1 MSSFDAR
8 RIEFVNLPS
17 NCTIR
22 IYSLGGHLV
31 NVLNHIGANRFGW
44 GNFTDFDRLDANNNP
59 REFTGWDNHSGT
71 EPWNLRNR
79 FGQMVASGL
88 YFFHV
93 TDSRG
98 ESHTGKFYI
107 IN

>member
-1 MSSFDAR
+1 LA
-8 RIEFVNLPS
+8 
-17 NCTIR
+17 
-22 IYSLGGHLV
+22 GHLV

-44 GNFTDFDRLDANNNP
+44 GNYSDWDRLDTNNNP
-59 REFTGWDNHSGT
+59 RVMTGYDNHSGT

-79 FGQMVASGL
+79 FGQTVASGL

-98 ESHTGKFYI
+98 ETFTGRFYI